1 MYFYGWG
8 ADHSYIGICL
18 HSYCRDRCTHTGGWD
33 AKTQLCFSQTFIHTA
48 PTGSVFQDNYTQTTT
63 LRGLNCGFR
72 SASNWRGNRVLW
84 SNELQRWTTAI
95 SPGSIKN
102 VWMFPFL
109 QPNCSN
115 SKQVHCPSTQQLML
129 HSGGMLTVLHKQSCH
144 AVNYAILAAPPSC
157 LSECW
162 LGGCLA
168 LPLPLP
174 IPLS

>member
-1 MYFYGWG
+1 MGCWSQLHRNLS
-8 ADHSYIGICL
+8 AQLLQRPL
-18 HSYCRDRCTHTGGWD
+18 HSHRGVGCQDTTLFLTDIYSHSTHRQCFPG
-33 AKTQLCFSQTFIHTA
+33 QLH
-48 PTGSVFQDNYTQTTT
+48 PDHY

>member
-1 MYFYGWG
+1 MCFYGWG

-18 HSYCRDRCTHTGGWD
+18 CTVTAETVALTQGGGMPRHN
-33 AKTQLCFSQTFIHTA
+33 FVSQTFIHTA
-48 PTGSVFQDNYTQTTT
+48 PTGSVFQDNDTQTTT

-95 SPGSIKN
+95 SPGNIKN